1 MYQMLIS
8 NKCTIIPY
16 DINFCV
22 HATGLARTSRVHFPV
37 PNHYIYISVRAFSGC
52 FIWLFKKICLLLIRE
67 YVVGLPH
74 KTTILFYC
82 TIFYFHFWVFHA
94 RVGKSLL
101 MRSAQ
106 AIVSYQNKWLRCSRK
121 NTNTFIKL
129 FYEVM
134 RQSTSPN
141 MASMALSAIEDK
153 FDAITSYPLGS
164 YKWPQS
170 IFLAI
175 SV

>member
-1 MYQMLIS
+1 MTSTSVYMQLDLHEQVEYIFL
-8 NKCTIIPY
+8 CPTIISLL
-16 DINFCV
+16 V
-22 HATGLARTSRVHFPV
+22 SVHFQV
-37 PNHYIYISVRAFSGC
+37 ASFDYS
-52 FIWLFKKICLLLIRE
+52 KKICLLLIRE

-164 YKWPQS
+164 YK
-170 IFLAI
+170 
-175 SV
+175 

>member
-1 MYQMLIS
+1 M
-8 NKCTIIPY
+8 
-16 DINFCV
+16 
-22 HATGLARTSRVHFPV
+22 
-37 PNHYIYISVRAFSGC
+37 
-52 FIWLFKKICLLLIRE
+52 
-67 YVVGLPH
+67 
-74 KTTILFYC
+74 
-82 TIFYFHFWVFHA
+82 IFYFHFWVFHT

-101 MRSAQ
+101 MSSAQ
-106 AIVSYQNKWLRCSRK
+106 AIMSYQNKWLRWSRK

-164 YKWPQS
+164 YEWPQS
-170 IFLAI
+170 IFLTI
-175 SV
+175 SVQVMEHVSNLECKCFATSALSGTYSRFEKGHDLKFVKHKILVIKSYLLE